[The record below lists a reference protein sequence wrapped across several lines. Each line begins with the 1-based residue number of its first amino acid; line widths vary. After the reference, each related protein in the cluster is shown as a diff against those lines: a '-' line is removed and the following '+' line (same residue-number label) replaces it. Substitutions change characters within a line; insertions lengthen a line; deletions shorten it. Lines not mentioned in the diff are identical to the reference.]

1 MPVREKDQ
9 DAAAEK
15 NSGENAAPLNIG
27 LMGARC
33 SRGVLEMIRG
43 YNINLL
49 FDMTC
54 TGVDRRFEID
64 GELLRSGGKD
74 APPSGAAAEEE
85 NDATAQRN
93 VSGSGPS
100 ALGVQRTAPLS
111 DSVYEDERYVCKG

>member
-1 MPVREKDQ
+1 MRQNNCAGAEKDQ

-33 SRGVLEMIRG
+33 SRGVLEMIRS

-74 APPSGAAAEEE
+74 APPSRRRCRRGK
-85 NDATAQRN
+85 R
-93 VSGSGPS
+93 
-100 ALGVQRTAPLS
+100 
-111 DSVYEDERYVCKG
+111 